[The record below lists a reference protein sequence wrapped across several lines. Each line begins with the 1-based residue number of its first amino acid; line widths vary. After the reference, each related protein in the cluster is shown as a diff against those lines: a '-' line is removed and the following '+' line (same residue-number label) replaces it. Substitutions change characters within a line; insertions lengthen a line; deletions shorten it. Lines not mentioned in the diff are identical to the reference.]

1 MKTKEKTNTKFILRM
16 LHVIAWII
24 FAGLS
29 IDAGGYITNMIWTL
43 ALNSGHAKSFW
54 GGIDFSSLLAY
65 SASHFFVETLFM
77 SIVTLMKV
85 WMFYL
90 IVKIL
95 YDKRLTMSQPFSKDL
110 ELFTFRTSYLAL
122 GIGFLSYCGVKYTE
136 WLVSQGVNMPDLKY
150 LHIGGAD
157 VWMFMGVTLFVIAQ
171 IFRRGKE
178 IQSENDLTV

>member
-1 MKTKEKTNTKFILRM
+1 MEGKSKTKLILKV

-29 IDAGGYITNMIWTL
+29 IDAGGYISNIFWTL
-43 ALNSGHAKSFW
+43 AISPEHAKNFW
-54 GGIDFSSLLAY
+54 GGIDFSGLYAY
-65 SASHFFVETLFM
+65 SPYHFFLETLFM

-95 YDKRLTMSQPFSKDL
+95 YDKRLTMPQPFSKDL
-110 ELFTFRTSYLAL
+110 ELFTFRISYLAL
-122 GIGFLSYCGVKYTE
+122 GVGFLSYCGVKYTE
-136 WLVSQGVNMPDLKY
+136 WLLTQGVNMPGLKY
-150 LHIGGAD
+150 LHLGGAD

-171 IFRRGKE
+171 IFRRGIE